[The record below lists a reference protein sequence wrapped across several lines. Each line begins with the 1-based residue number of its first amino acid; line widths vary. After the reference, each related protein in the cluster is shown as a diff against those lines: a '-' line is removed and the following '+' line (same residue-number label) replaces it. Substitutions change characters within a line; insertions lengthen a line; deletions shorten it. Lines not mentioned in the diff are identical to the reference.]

1 MKNMNEL
8 KLFFVSFAIHKDKEW
23 ICNAGYI
30 FAKKPESVSKLLA
43 KKFGEVRMLALRK
56 IDVEEGTVLYG
67 ERWYNL

>member
-1 MKNMNEL
+1 MDDL
-8 KLFFVSFAIHKDKEW
+8 KLYFVTFATHEDKEW

-30 FAKKPESVSKLLA
+30 FANKPEQVPKLLA

-67 ERWYNL
+67 ERWCKL